1 MSMPKA
7 RAVLATVK
15 VRNLK
20 ANHSEDRLVLLC
32 LDAVLATVKVRNLK
46 ANHSRSE
53 VTLLDAVAVLAT
65 VKVRNLKANHS
76 FQLRYRW
83 LAKLY

>member
-1 MSMPKA
+1 MKVRNLKA
-7 RAVLATVK
+7 NHSNVADLYELTPAVLATVK

-20 ANHSEDRLVLLC
+20 ANHSEIDVYHII
-32 LDAVLATVKVRNLK
+32 D
-46 ANHSRSE
+46 E
-53 VTLLDAVAVLAT
+53 AVLAT